1 MHTTATPLES
11 VNYLTS
17 NYWDNGCTVS
27 PLHAFAHLLLKSGNT
42 QLLTV
47 DCWDFQTRPG
57 TTKLLKAISDGQP
70 SGADGKGN
78 IISPPHKQNTFRFKN
93 GIKANVNGT
102 DGTEKKDLPV
112 FLSKFFD
119 AVWTV
124 PPLSSHYLS
133 EIPKKWAQAMID
145 AGTWA
150 LR

>member
-1 MHTTATPLES
+1 MHTTTPLES

-78 IISPPHKQNTFRFKN
+78 IIYRLHTNRIHSDSKTASMRTVTAPTERRIKICRCFYPSSSMPSGLYLRRRPIICLKN
-93 GIKANVNGT
+93 L
-102 DGTEKKDLPV
+102 E
-112 FLSKFFD
+112 
-119 AVWTV
+119 
-124 PPLSSHYLS
+124 
-133 EIPKKWAQAMID
+133 KWAQAMID
-145 AGTWA
+145 VGTWA